1 MHLVSIPDLNQHETI
16 FLSLSLLKIFFLC
29 EPFKGASL
37 LTWWV
42 KNLPVNT
49 GHVKDVGLIPGW
61 RRSPQGGN
69 GSLLQYS
76 CLSNPMHR
84 GAWWATVQRIS
95 KSQTQMS
102 MHECVHTTLHIFL
115 SLY

>member
-1 MHLVSIPDLNQHETI
+1 MHLVTIPDLNQHETI

-61 RRSPQGGN
+61 EDPLGEAMAV
-69 GSLLQYS
+69 YS
-76 CLSNPMHR
+76 SIL
-84 GAWWATVQRIS
+84 A
-95 KSQTQMS
+95 
-102 MHECVHTTLHIFL
+102 
-115 SLY
+115 